1 MAKKIFKLD
10 LTCEQYDATMT
21 DSFGSPAACRH
32 RITQPAAVRGT
43 AEVQIRLYPSLDGQH

>member
-32 RITQPAAVRGT
+32 HITQPAAVRGT